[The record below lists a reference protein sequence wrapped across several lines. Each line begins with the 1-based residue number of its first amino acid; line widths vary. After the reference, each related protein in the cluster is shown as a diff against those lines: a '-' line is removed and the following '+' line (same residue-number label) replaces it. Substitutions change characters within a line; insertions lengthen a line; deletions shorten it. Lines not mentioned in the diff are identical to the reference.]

1 MEGDSSFSI
10 VRKHGICKC
19 AEYTVAWVCVL
30 GDTELLAARILLD
43 EEHNTPQYN
52 TEYDRN
58 TYICGKIG
66 EHKVVVACLPSGRSG
81 NLNAGHLT
89 GPLFGTFPNIKIT
102 LLVGIAGAVPKPEL
116 QGLLDDVYLGDV
128 VIGWSEDGSQAVVQY
143 DAGRWK
149 VDGFEQRGSVDQ
161 PGWHLTQALTIVK
174 SNHDVGQTNFSRS
187 IARLRG
193 HTRFARRRPEEDKL
207 FAPTY
212 KHEGDYYSEC
222 CDCDV
227 SKLVNRPRRAEARP
241 DDLFK
246 FHQGQ
251 TSQPPAQV
259 TFNPNDR
266 FRARDLGY
274 FEPDDNA
281 SKPVESQDGKTVYHN
296 VFSFTSRLRVK
307 ATGNEAATIAKN
319 LDQCLLGKAE
329 RWYTEELSDVTRAGL
344 QTGVELWCKE
354 LEARF
359 REAPGVALS
368 KLEALRYTVQDVR
381 ARKDPEE
388 YVQQII
394 LNGKNAGTA
403 TTEAAQVMMAYN
415 HMDVQ
420 LRVLLA
426 QPTADATISSFLKY
440 VQAAKPNWFDLYQP
454 FTRNNKEFA
463 GTTRHDRHQVS
474 AGQTR
479 QTPVWIW

>member
-1 MEGDSSFSI
+1 MLAFQLQDFIETGHQHGGLVDEPTKALIKSITETTFRPPRPFVSLTRGTSTSQAAIQQLYPEEWAVDKPLFRKTLKQLKQSLPEQPEQPQTSPATSLASAFSQINLGTGVGLTASSERSRQEHTTPPTERADPEFHTPPSTGATPPGP
-10 VRKHGICKC
+10 RK
-19 AEYTVAWVCVL
+19 TVNDVARAAKAA
-30 GDTELLAARILLD
+30 GTTNQAADPATEAGTDPVMAVSFTNDQFQQLLD
-43 EEHNTPQYN
+43 
-52 TEYDRN
+52 
-58 TYICGKIG
+58 
-66 EHKVVVACLPSGRSG
+66 
-81 NLNAGHLT
+81 
-89 GPLFGTFPNIKIT
+89 T
-102 LLVGIAGAVPKPEL
+102 L
-116 QGLLDDVYLGDV
+116 
-128 VIGWSEDGSQAVVQY
+128 
-143 DAGRWK
+143 R
-149 VDGFEQRGSVDQ
+149 
-161 PGWHLTQALTIVK
+161 
-174 SNHDVGQTNFSRS
+174 
-187 IARLRG
+187 
-193 HTRFARRRPEEDKL
+193 
-207 FAPTY
+207 
-212 KHEGDYYSEC
+212 
-222 CDCDV
+222 
-227 SKLVNRPRRAEARP
+227 
-241 DDLFK
+241 
-246 FHQGQ
+246 HQGQ